1 MVGKRKFKDCKVLLT
16 HYQRILKNIDP
27 DFVHILVDGKVVRNG
42 DKNLALKIEEEG
54 YDWIKE

>member
-1 MVGKRKFKDCKVLLT
+1 
-16 HYQRILKNIDP
+16 
-27 DFVHILVDGKVVRNG
+27 VDGKVVRNG